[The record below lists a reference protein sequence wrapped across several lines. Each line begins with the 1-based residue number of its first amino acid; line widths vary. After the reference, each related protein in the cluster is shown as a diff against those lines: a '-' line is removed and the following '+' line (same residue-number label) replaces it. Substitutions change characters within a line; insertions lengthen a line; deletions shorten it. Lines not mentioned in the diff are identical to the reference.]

1 MATEAGVTGFRLT
14 RAAPALAPGATSWA
28 RRPLLLSLLGPS
40 ILEATACTPA
50 RTPPPASHDGPP
62 PLDAR
67 VPPAQ
72 PLSPAEV
79 DAEAA
84 RLREALLREARA
96 DANLAFEPRQG
107 WIMRVQ
113 ATAARAGLVLDRPVL
128 LTSVDRNPGVQA
140 LAVVLARPGGNW
152 EILGGC
158 RVSTGEP
165 NRRGHFITPTGVFL
179 HTDAVLDWRAAG
191 TFNEHHIRGLGLRG
205 MRVWDFGWVQ
215 ASKGWRADG
224 EAGEIR
230 LLLHATDPDLLEP
243 RLGRPASL
251 GCVRIPSAMNLF
263 LDRHGVLDADYEQAA
278 VGDARFRALLLPDRT
293 PTPLAGRAL
302 VVIDSSEPL

>member
-1 MATEAGVTGFRLT
+1 MTEHHLAKPEPAIALG
-14 RAAPALAPGATSWA
+14 AAPWA
-28 RRPLLLSLLGPS
+28 RRHLLLSLLGPG
-40 ILEATACTPA
+40 LLDMAACTQA
-50 RTPPPASHDGPP
+50 RTSPPASDDGPAP
-62 PLDAR
+62 VEAR
-67 VPPAQ
+67 GPSTQ

-84 RLREALLREARA
+84 RLREALLREARPDA
-96 DANLAFEPRQG
+96 DPISELQQG
-107 WIMRVQ
+107 WITRVQ
-113 ATAARAGLVLDRPVL
+113 AGVARAGLVLDRAVL
-128 LTSVDRNPGVQA
+128 LTSVDRNPDVQA
-140 LAVVLARPGGNW
+140 LAIVLARPGGTW
-152 EILGGC
+152 EILGGS
-158 RVSTGEP
+158 RVSTGQP

-179 HTDAVLDWRAAG
+179 HTDAILDWRAEG

-215 ASKGWRADG
+215 ASKGWRAGG
-224 EAGEIR
+224 ESGEIR

-251 GCVRIPSAMNLF
+251 GCVRIPAAMNLF
-263 LDRHGVLDADYEQAA
+263 LDRHGVLDADYERAA